1 MLIQKYEKNDLLN
14 KILLP
19 TLIIISLLTIWQVL
33 TLTLDI
39 PKWLLPSPIT
49 ISLEIYNNFPL
60 LITHSIVTIQE
71 IFFGFILALIL
82 GIVLAISIDKSRIVE
97 KSIYPFIIASQTIPI
112 IAITPLL
119 LVWVGYGIF
128 TKIIIVALIS
138 FFPIVVNMVD
148 GLRST
153 DNSIEKM
160 AITLGATKF
169 QLLTLIRIPSSLP
182 YLFSGMK
189 IGISIS
195 VIGAVIGEWVG
206 ASSGLGYLMLQSA
219 PRFQTALVFASI
231 VFLSIIGI
239 TLFSFIQVLEYRL
252 IKWHRFSNY

>member
-1 MLIQKYEKNDLLN
+1 MINQTHEKYELIN
-14 KILLP
+14 IISLP
-19 TLIIISLLTIWQVL
+19 TLVIISLLIIWQIL
-33 TLTLDI
+33 TIILDI

-49 ISLEIYNNFPL
+49 ILMEIYNNFSL
-60 LITHSIVTIQE
+60 LIGHSLVTIQE
-71 IFFGFILALIL
+71 IFFGFIFALIL
-82 GIVLAISIDKSRIVE
+82 GIALAISIDKSRVVE
-97 KSIYPFIIASQTIPI
+97 KSIYPFVIASQTIPI

-119 LVWVGYGIF
+119 LVWIGYGIF

-153 DNSIEKM
+153 DISIEKM
-160 AITLGATKF
+160 AITLGANKF

-231 VFLSIIGI
+231 FFLSIIGI
-239 TLFSFIQVLEYRL
+239 SLFTFIQVLEYKLVR
-252 IKWHRFSNY
+252 WNRFSNY